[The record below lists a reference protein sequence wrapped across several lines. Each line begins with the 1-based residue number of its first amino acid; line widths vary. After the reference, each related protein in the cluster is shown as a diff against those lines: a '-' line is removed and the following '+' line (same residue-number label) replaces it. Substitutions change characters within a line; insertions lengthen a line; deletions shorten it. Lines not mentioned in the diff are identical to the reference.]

1 MPASS
6 SRSRAMVRVTRPV
19 IVALTMLAVAV
30 SLMAC
35 GGSASPTAATP
46 TGSTP
51 ATGAGDALC
60 GLSYSAFNGSAKV
73 QANSVYSWTCTST
86 VRTVAGNG
94 IPDHVV
100 NTGNFAT
107 PISVQNIVVNFTLSP
122 TSTGGVSGPVMNP
135 GYAINS
141 VKLDPGTAGTCM
153 STATGTA
160 PGAGCVA
167 ANGQDPWRLE
177 ALGGA
182 FAFGTDESNAHVQ
195 PNGQYHYHGMP
206 EGIINKL
213 NKGQAMTLVAFAID
227 GFPIYA
233 RYGYTD
239 ATSATSPIKVM
250 RGSWQKKSTPDAG
263 RPSVATFPMGTF
275 TQDYLYV
282 AGSGELDEC
291 NGRTGVTPEYPNGTY
306 HYYITDTY
314 PYIQRCMKG
323 RLGPVSAAR

>member
-122 TSTGGVSGPVMNP
+122 TSTGGVSGPVMNW
-135 GYAINS
+135 
-141 VKLDPGTAGTCM
+141 
-153 STATGTA
+153 AT
-160 PGAGCVA
+160 
-167 ANGQDPWRLE
+167 
-177 ALGGA
+177 
-182 FAFGTDESNAHVQ
+182 
-195 PNGQYHYHGMP
+195 
-206 EGIINKL
+206 
-213 NKGQAMTLVAFAID
+213 
-227 GFPIYA
+227 
-233 RYGYTD
+233 
-239 ATSATSPIKVM
+239 
-250 RGSWQKKSTPDAG
+250 
-263 RPSVATFPMGTF
+263 PSIA
-275 TQDYLYV
+275 
-282 AGSGELDEC
+282 
-291 NGRTGVTPEYPNGTY
+291 
-306 HYYITDTY
+306 
-314 PYIQRCMKG
+314 
-323 RLGPVSAAR
+323 